1 MTHNK
6 KIVIR
11 SRAIILHDGRLL
23 VMKHGPDAQYAALP
37 GGHLEWGED
46 VKECLRREIIEELGI
61 EPEIGRLFYISTFTK
76 EGKQSVEFFFEVT
89 NGEKFKD
96 GKLVDA
102 AHGHEFDEIYW
113 ISPNDKIRILP
124 QNLEEDFRSGKIVS
138 DEIRFIK
145 D

>member
-1 MTHNK
+1 MTREK

-23 VMKHGPDAQYAALP
+23 VMKHGPDVKYVALP

-46 VKECLRREIIEELGI
+46 VKECLRREIVEELGI

-96 GKLVDA
+96 CKLIDVS
-102 AHGHEFDEIYW
+102 HGHEFDEIHW
-113 ISPNDKIRILP
+113 VSPSDNRPMLP
-124 QNLEEDFRSGKIVS
+124 QKLEEDFRAGKIVS
-138 DEIRFIK
+138 DEVRYIK